1 MPIETKEVIE
11 FAEYLGYKPAEIK
24 DLAEL
29 KTKFEGEFVRTS
41 LINEEF
47 EPVKKLIG
55 KAYGSLE
62 VDLQKVAKTNDVNV
76 DEIEGWKDAKMKD
89 KVKLLASKL
98 IESKNTQIE
107 ELTKKAGQ
115 GNDEKV
121 TELTKAKE
129 KLERK
134 FSDTDELLKTVSREY
149 EDFKVS
155 AANQLKSI
163 KLDTLKASELSK
175 IPFIGDVTTLQK
187 EGYNALVAKELKFDL
202 DESGSK
208 LIVMNSEGKQIP
220 NTKVSGTFLSPEDAL
235 ISIAA
240 REKLLKLNEV
250 AGTKKEQA
258 KKVTETTTTST
269 TGSQTRVLGK
279 RLVED

>member
-1 MPIETKEVIE
+1 
-11 FAEYLGYKPAEIK
+11 
-24 DLAEL
+24 
-29 KTKFEGEFVRTS
+29 
-41 LINEEF
+41 
-47 EPVKKLIG
+47 
-55 KAYGSLE
+55 
-62 VDLQKVAKTNDVNV
+62 
-76 DEIEGWKDAKMKD
+76 
-89 KVKLLASKL
+89 
-98 IESKNTQIE
+98 IE

-187 EGYNALVAKELKFDL
+187 EG
-202 DESGSK
+202 
-208 LIVMNSEGKQIP
+208 
-220 NTKVSGTFLSPEDAL
+220 
-235 ISIAA
+235 
-240 REKLLKLNEV
+240 
-250 AGTKKEQA
+250 
-258 KKVTETTTTST
+258 
-269 TGSQTRVLGK
+269 
-279 RLVED
+279 